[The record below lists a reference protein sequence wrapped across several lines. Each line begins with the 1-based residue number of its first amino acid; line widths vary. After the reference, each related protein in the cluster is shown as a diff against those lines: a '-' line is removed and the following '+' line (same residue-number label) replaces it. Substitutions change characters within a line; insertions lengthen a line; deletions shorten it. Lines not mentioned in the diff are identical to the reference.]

1 LATALPGIAGVG
13 GHQAQLAEIGFRA
26 PKQPPALVGT
36 ACPGHGF
43 GNGGICAADETTVA
57 QGKTEKEMA
66 HQNLPKYLAVITYT
80 FRAA

>member
-1 LATALPGIAGVG
+1 M
-13 GHQAQLAEIGFRA
+13 
-26 PKQPPALVGT
+26 GT
-36 ACPGHGF
+36 ACPGPGF

>member
-1 LATALPGIAGVG
+1 VDIRPNLPKSASAR
-13 GHQAQLAEIGFRA
+13 QSSRRRSWE
-26 PKQPPALVGT
+26 PPAPVT
-36 ACPGHGF
+36 ASVT
-43 GNGGICAADETTVA
+43 ADETTVA